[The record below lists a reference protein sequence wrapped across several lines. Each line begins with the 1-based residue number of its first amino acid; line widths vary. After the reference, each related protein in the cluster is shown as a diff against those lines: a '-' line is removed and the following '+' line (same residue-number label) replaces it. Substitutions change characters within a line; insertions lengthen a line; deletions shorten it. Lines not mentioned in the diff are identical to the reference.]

1 MRTAKFSAIAFSLML
16 ALTGCATQHAPSGD
30 EQAQANAQLQQQ
42 AVMGINWMQQSGE
55 YQALAYQAFNTAKV
69 AFDNASAAKGKKKA
83 VVRTCRALFPAVDE
97 ANDEP
102 THDLLTTR
110 MQTHEKNAWML
121 RSLLEN

>member
-55 YQALAYQAFNTAKV
+55 I
-69 AFDNASAAKGKKKA
+69 
-83 VVRTCRALFPAVDE
+83 P
-97 ANDEP
+97 
-102 THDLLTTR
+102 
-110 MQTHEKNAWML
+110 
-121 RSLLEN
+121 SLGVSSV

>member
-83 VVRTCRALFPAVDE
+83 VVVDL
-97 ANDEP
+97 DETMVDNSAYAGWQVQHGKP
-102 THDLLTTR
+102 KQYQGRWSLTI
-110 MQTHEKNAWML
+110 M
-121 RSLLEN
+121 